1 MSTGLDYVR
10 IAKGMRAQLAL
21 RKRRFEEGA
30 KQAGWKVGLGAPAV
44 MAKLGLRCRSWAS
57 CSIARCCR

>member
-44 MAKLGLRCRSWAS
+44 MAKLGLRCRS
-57 CSIARCCR
+57 